1 MRSIRFTT
9 AGLALAIAG
18 FVLAAQQ
25 ASAQENQLEQSA
37 DAALKALYA
46 KSPTAEK
53 LGQTAKGV
61 LVFPDVHKLG
71 FVVGVQG
78 GEGVLFRDGQPAG
91 YYSTSAGSVG
101 LQAGAQQFAYA
112 LFFMTDAAMDH
123 FEKSNKFDVGV
134 GPSIVV
140 VNAGAARDINT
151 LTAKSDIYAFVYGQ
165 KGLMAGVGLQGTKIS
180 KLAEPGSA
188 SSAAGATSKG
198 ASRLDPSRQR

>member
-78 GEGVLFRDGQPAG
+78 GEGVLFRDGEPAG

-123 FEKSNKFDVGV
+123 FDKSNKFDVGV

-140 VNAGAARDINT
+140 VKAGAAKDINT
-151 LTAKSDIYAFVYGQ
+151 LTAKSDIYAFIYGQ

-180 KLAEPGSA
+180 KLAEPGSG
-188 SSAAGATSKG
+188 SSAAGASGQSARG
-198 ASRLDPSRQR
+198 AFRPGR